1 MKRQYNNAHSG
12 DRFRL
17 GIECVIMVGSSHLKD
32 QNMAINQI
40 TEILPASRMANVRYA
55 IRDLAVVAD
64 DVAREGHKILY
75 LNIGDPCKYDFPT
88 PPHMIEAVLKA
99 MVDGHNGYAD
109 SLGIKPAI
117 NAIHREAESKGF
129 HDIQSIFIGYG
140 SGEVID
146 SCITA
151 LLNPGDNVLTPRPE
165 YPLYGAIMG
174 KLDCPV
180 NAYDLDEDNDWQ
192 PDVADIERKLDS
204 RTRAILLI
212 NPNNPTGAVYSKQT
226 LEKILELARRHGL
239 VIFADEIY
247 EKLIFDPGE
256 KHISIATLATDVP
269 IVTFNG
275 LSKAYLVP
283 GWRIGWAIAT
293 GPREVLHP
301 YMEAVHRLLRAR
313 LSAPHPFQHAI
324 RPALEGPQD
333 HLVEVLR
340 KLKRRADITI
350 EWAKRTPR
358 VKLVAPKGAFYAHPS
373 LEIPEDDLTFVTD
386 LLKQKHVLVVHGSG
400 FGEKPGTRH
409 IRIVFLPQEPVL
421 SAAYEAMTDFMR
433 ERYK

>member
-1 MKRQYNNAHSG
+1 
-12 DRFRL
+12 
-17 GIECVIMVGSSHLKD
+17 
-32 QNMAINQI
+32 MATKAIS
-40 TEILPASRMANVRYA
+40 EVMAASRMANVRYA

-64 DVAREGHKILY
+64 EVARQGHEILY
-75 LNIGDPCKYDFPT
+75 LNIGDPCKYDFHT
-88 PPHMIEAVLKA
+88 PPHMIEAVQKA
-99 MVDGHNGYAD
+99 MADGHNGYAE
-109 SLGIKPAI
+109 SLGIKPAVE
-117 NAIHREAESKGF
+117 AIRHQAERDGF
-129 HDIQSIFIGYG
+129 RDIQSIFIGYG

-146 SCITA
+146 SCLTA
-151 LLNPGDNVLTPRPE
+151 LLNPGDNVLTPSPE
-165 YPLYGAIMG
+165 YPLYGAIMA

-180 NAYDLDEDNDWQ
+180 NAYELDESNGWE
-192 PDVADIERKLDS
+192 PDVADMERKINA

-212 NPNNPTGAVYSKQT
+212 TPNNPTGAVYSKKT
-226 LEKILELARRHGL
+226 LEKILELARRHNL
-239 VIFADEIY
+239 IIFADEIY
-247 EKLIFDPGE
+247 DKLIFDPAE
-256 KHISIATLATDVP
+256 KHVSIATLATDVP

-293 GPREVLHP
+293 GPREVLAP

-324 RPALEGPQD
+324 QPALEGPQT
-333 HLVEVLR
+333 HLDEVRR
-340 KLKRRADITI
+340 KLSSRAALTVD
-350 EWAKRTPR
+350 WARRTPR
-358 VKLVAPKGAFYAHPS
+358 VKLVAPKGAFYAHPT

-409 IRIVFLPQEPVL
+409 MRIVFLPTEPVL
-421 SAAYEAMTDFMR
+421 SAAYDKITDFMK

>member
-1 MKRQYNNAHSG
+1 M
-12 DRFRL
+12 
-17 GIECVIMVGSSHLKD
+17 
-32 QNMAINQI
+32 NMPTKLL
-40 TEILPASRMANVRYA
+40 TEVVPASRMANVRYA

-64 DVAREGHKILY
+64 EVARQGHKILY

-88 PPHMIEAVLKA
+88 PPHMIEAVRKA
-99 MVDGHNGYAD
+99 MLDGYNGYAD

-117 NAIHREAESKGF
+117 AAIGNEAESKGF
-129 HDIQSIFIGYG
+129 REIQSVFIGIG

-146 SCITA
+146 SCLTA
-151 LLNPGDNVLTPRPE
+151 LVNPGDNVLTPSPE
-165 YPLYGAIMG
+165 YPLYGAVLA
-174 KLDCPV
+174 KLEATP
-180 NAYDLDEDNDWQ
+180 NAYELDEENGWQ
-192 PDVADIERKLDS
+192 PDVADLERKITP
-204 RTRAILLI
+204 RTKAILLI
-212 NPNNPTGAVYSKQT
+212 NPNNPTGAVYSRRT
-226 LEKILELARRHGL
+226 LEKVLELARQRGL

-247 EKLIFDPGE
+247 EKLIFDPRE

-269 IVTFNG
+269 VITFNG

-301 YMEAVHRLLRAR
+301 YLEAVHRLLRAR

-324 RPALEGPQD
+324 RTALEGPQD
-333 HLVEVLR
+333 HLLEVREKLR
-340 KLKRRADITI
+340 RRAEITVD
-350 EWAKRTPR
+350 WAKRTPR
-358 VKLVAPKGAFYAHPS
+358 VKLVAPKGAFYAHPT
-373 LEIPEDDLTFVTD
+373 LEIPEDDLSFVTD

-421 SAAYEAMTDFMR
+421 NAAYAAMTDFMR
-433 ERYK
+433 ERYR

>member
-1 MKRQYNNAHSG
+1 
-12 DRFRL
+12 
-17 GIECVIMVGSSHLKD
+17 
-32 QNMAINQI
+32 MATQ
-40 TEILPASRMANVRYA
+40 EISRVLAASRMANVRYA

-64 DVAREGHKILY
+64 EVAREGHNILY
-75 LNIGDPCKYDFPT
+75 LNIGDPCKFDFHT

-99 MVDGHNGYAD
+99 MVDGHNGYAE
-109 SLGIKPAI
+109 SLGIKPAVD
-117 NAIHREAESKGF
+117 AIRHQAERDGL
-129 HDIQSIFIGYG
+129 HDIQSIFVGYG

-146 SCITA
+146 SCLTA
-151 LLNPGDNVLTPRPE
+151 LLNPGDNVLTPSPE
-165 YPLYGAIMG
+165 YPLYGAILA

-180 NAYDLDEDNDWQ
+180 NAYDLDESNGWE
-192 PDVADIERKLDS
+192 PDAADLERKINS

-212 NPNNPTGAVYSKQT
+212 TPNNPTGAVYSKRT
-226 LEKILELARRHGL
+226 LEKILELARRYGL
-239 VIFADEIY
+239 IIFADEIY
-247 EKLIFDPGE
+247 DKLIFHPTE
-256 KHISIATLATDVP
+256 KHVSIASLATDVP

-324 RPALEGPQD
+324 KPALEGPQD

-340 KLKRRADITI
+340 KLRKRADLTV
-350 EWAKRTPR
+350 EWARRTPH
-358 VKLVAPKGAFYAHPS
+358 VKLVPPKGAFYAYPT
-373 LEIPEDDLTFVTD
+373 LEIPEEDLTFVTD

-409 IRIVFLPQEPVL
+409 IRIVFLPPEPVL
-421 SAAYEAMTDFMR
+421 GAAYDAMTEFMN
-433 ERYK
+433 ERYG